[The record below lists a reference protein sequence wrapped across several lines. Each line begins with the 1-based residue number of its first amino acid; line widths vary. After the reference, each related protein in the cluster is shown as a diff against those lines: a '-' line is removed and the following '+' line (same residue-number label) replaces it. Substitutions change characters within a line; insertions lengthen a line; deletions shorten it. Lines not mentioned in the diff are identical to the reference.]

1 MQFAVSVSF
10 LPLVVFRIPFV
21 TFQALPCISAEN
33 FRQSR
38 HEIRLIAAFQ
48 FPFAHKTARI
58 SPYAKIPPMRQGF
71 WGQEN
76 GHDHFSTNHFYASTI
91 LEPARAAPCFNHTIW
106 KSVQA
111 LRIPRLS
118 CVPSARNPG
127 ERPTSSHPGRPKDG
141 RYGENPN
148 RMQHYYQFQVV
159 LKPAPE
165 DILDLYLGSLA
176 GTGSRSEA
184 K

>member
-91 LEPARAAPCFNHTIW
+91 LEPARLRPASTIRYG
-106 KSVQA
+106 SRCRHFA
-111 LRIPRLS
+111 YRDFPACHR
-118 CVPSARNPG
+118 PG
-127 ERPTSSHPGRPKDG
+127 TLESGPTSSHPGVRKTAAMVKI
-141 RYGENPN
+141 RTACSTITS
-148 RMQHYYQFQVV
+148 F
-159 LKPAPE
+159 
-165 DILDLYLGSLA
+165 
-176 GTGSRSEA
+176 RSF
-184 K
+184 